1 MYLLRLLLVLKTEVL
16 NIDSLHLGHPA
27 LHRRLLEILAG
38 PQLANGAGLLELPLE
53 FLQRAIDVLA
63 FLYWYNY
70 HF

>member
-1 MYLLRLLLVLKTEVL
+1 MQKKLLLVLKTEVL

-53 FLQRAIDVLA
+53 FLQRAIDI
-63 FLYWYNY
+63 FTFFYWYDN
-70 HF
+70 HS